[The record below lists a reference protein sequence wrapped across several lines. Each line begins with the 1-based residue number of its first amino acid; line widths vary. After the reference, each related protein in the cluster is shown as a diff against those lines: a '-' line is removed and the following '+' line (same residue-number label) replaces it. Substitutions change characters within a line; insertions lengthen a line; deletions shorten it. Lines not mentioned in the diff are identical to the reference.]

1 MKLTKKEAVQR
12 MVDQFSSIPQEW
24 VQTMAE
30 KNSDEFYGIM
40 WGTMWIVNDHVD
52 IRRIEKLLKSV
63 NDEDDEMNGY
73 QEIGDTGIY
82 AFNIADKLVLGING
96 AGYDFFEDH
105 WTPLYETLG
114 YKWHAE
120 ETIKI

>member
-1 MKLTKKEAVQR
+1 